1 MVAWNDGIEIDS
13 PAYNLAVSDSNT
25 IRAVAGP
32 GSGKS
37 FAIKKRIL
45 RLLESGIS
53 PEKILAITFTRTAAH
68 DLKTEI
74 SSLGIEGA
82 EQVHTRTLHSHA
94 LKILKKDGVLDMTG
108 RNPRM
113 VIEHEQ
119 QPILRDLDR
128 EEFGDVREK
137 KKLLDS
143 YLAAWA
149 RLQQDEAG
157 FVQTVKEENFKNDL
171 LGWFN
176 EHQGILVGEVIPIAI
191 DYLRN
196 NPAVEFV
203 GEYDYI
209 LVDEFQD
216 LNKSE
221 QEFIR
226 LIRGDANLVIVGD
239 DDQSIYG
246 FKFAH
251 PQGIQEI
258 DELFGDYNDVPFDVC
273 RRCPTLVT
281 QMASE
286 LISKNPNRT
295 LGVLN
300 HFETNPEGI
309 VDIVQWRSYD
319 EEMTGISEFISNEL
333 QKGIIEPSDIL
344 ILTPRRKIGY
354 RLRDLLLLKNVP
366 VKSYFRESVID
377 SPMVQRAFSIMN
389 FLANPEDKISL
400 RFLLGFNSNDFR
412 KNQYNRLKLIAT
424 EKGNTIK
431 EVLDLILKGKLP
443 DTHLKPIVATYREI
457 LTDLPNLRTTI
468 IENPIDGFSDFFI
481 TNEELKEDFYE
492 IDQVYRNVVNEI
504 GTDAIEDDEDN
515 FDEWFKEVLNSMIE
529 RIALPDTPETI
540 DHARIMSLH
549 SSKGLSAKLVILT
562 SMIDPLIPFLPK
574 TLEANQVQLT
584 IQEARRLFYVAITR
598 CKASADYEGR
608 LVISSF
614 LSIPGVE
621 ALQMGVGA
629 NPKSDLRTRATRF
642 INDFGRISPAPKRGN
657 ELE

>member
-1 MVAWNDGIEIDS
+1 MAWSDNIEINS
-13 PAYNLAVSDSNT
+13 PAYNLAVSDSET

-45 RLLESGIS
+45 RLLESGVA
-53 PEKILAITFTRTAAH
+53 PDKILAITFTRTAAH
-68 DLKTEI
+68 DLKVEI
-74 SSLGIEGA
+74 SSLGIYDA
-82 EQVHTRTLHSHA
+82 ENVHTRTLHSHA
-94 LKILKKDGVLDMTG
+94 LKILMRDGVLEQTG
-108 RNPRM
+108 RSPRM

-119 QPILRDLDR
+119 QPILRDIDR
-128 EEFGDVREK
+128 AEFGGVREK
-137 KKLLDS
+137 KKLLDA

-149 RLQQDEAG
+149 RLQHDEAG
-157 FVQTVKEENFKNDL
+157 FVQSAIDENFKDDL
-171 LGWFN
+171 LAWFSD
-176 EHQGILVGEVIPIAI
+176 HQGILVGEVIPIVI

-196 NPAVEFV
+196 NPAAEVI

-221 QEFIR
+221 QEFVK
-226 LIRGDANLVIVGD
+226 LIRGNSNLVIVGD

-251 PQGIQEI
+251 PQGIQEV
-258 DELFGDYNDVPFDVC
+258 DDLFGEYYDVPFDVC

-281 QMASE
+281 RMASE

-300 HFETNPEGI
+300 PYEQNPEGI
-309 VDIVQWRSYD
+309 VDIVQWPNLDAEMNGLSQFIED
-319 EEMTGISEFISNEL
+319 EL
-333 QKGIIEPSDIL
+333 DKGVLEPSDIL

-354 RLRDLLLLKNVP
+354 RLRDLLLLNEVP

-377 SPMVQRAFSIMN
+377 SPEVQRAFSLMN
-389 FLANPEDKISL
+389 LLANPDDKISL
-400 RFLLGFNSNDFR
+400 RFLLGFNSPDFR
-412 KNQYNRLKLIAT
+412 KNQYARLKNLSNERDIS
-424 EKGNTIK
+424 IK
-431 EVLDLILKGKLP
+431 DVLGQILRGEIP
-443 DTHLKPIVATYREI
+443 ETNLKPIIATYREI
-457 LTDLPNLRTTI
+457 LADLPNLKNAL
-468 IENPIDGFSDFFI
+468 IENPLDGFYNYFV
-481 TNEELKEDFYE
+481 TNEELEDDFYE
-492 IDQVYRNVVNEI
+492 LDQVYRNIVNEI
-504 GTDAIEDDEDN
+504 GTESIEENIDN
-515 FDEWFKEVLNSMIE
+515 FNNWFKEVLNKMIE
-529 RIALPDTPETI
+529 TIALPDTPENI

-562 SMIDPLIPFLPK
+562 SMIDSLIPFLPY
-574 TLEANQVQLT
+574 TLEQNQREPI

-598 CKASADYEGR
+598 CKSSDDYDGR
-608 LVISSF
+608 LIISSF

-621 ALQMGVGA
+621 ALQMGVSA
-629 NPKSDLRTRATRF
+629 NPKNDLRTRTTRF
-642 INDFGRISPAPKRGN
+642 VSDFGRISPRPKRGD